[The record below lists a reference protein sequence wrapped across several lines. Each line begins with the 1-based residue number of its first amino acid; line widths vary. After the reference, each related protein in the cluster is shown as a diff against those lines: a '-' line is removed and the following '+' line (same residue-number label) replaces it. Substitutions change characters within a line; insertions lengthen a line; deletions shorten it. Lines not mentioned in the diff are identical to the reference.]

1 MPFRVAVALAIL
13 IAGATATA
21 VPASADDGRIGI
33 RLLEAPVDR
42 RDDPRAR
49 VYVIDHLNPGTS
61 IERRIEVANNAPTPR
76 TVELYPAG
84 AAIED
89 DAFTIAEDRTPNE
102 LSGWISVDRPS
113 VDLGPYERTTVLAT
127 VDVPAAASRGE
138 RYAVVWAQASAST
151 ASPGAGNVGVVHR
164 VGIRVYLDVGPGGEP
179 PSSFAIGELT
189 VSRRPDGVPTITA
202 DVRNTGER
210 ALDLSGSLNLT
221 DGPGAMRAGPYP
233 VVLGATLAPGTSGQV
248 VVELDARLPDGPWT
262 AELTLT
268 SGLLKETSTV
278 TLTLPPPGS
287 TSRAAVTAGRPFL
300 AYALAGVALVVLVAA
315 GLLAARHRDRIAAR
329 RPRAR
334 RASAGVRPAGR
345 TRP

>member
-1 MPFRVAVALAIL
+1 MPSRAAVVLAIL
-13 IAGATATA
+13 IAGATAAA

-49 VYVIDHLNPGTS
+49 VYVIDHLNPGTK

-76 TVELYPAG
+76 TIELYPAG

-89 DAFTIAEDRTPNE
+89 DAFTIAEDRTANE
-102 LSGWISVDRPS
+102 LSGWISLDRPS
-113 VDLGPYERTTVLAT
+113 VDLDPYSRTTVLAT
-127 VDVPAAASRGE
+127 VDVPAAAARGE
-138 RYAVVWAQASAST
+138 RYAVVWAQASAPT
-151 ASPGAGNVGVVHR
+151 GSPGAGNVGVVHR

-179 PSSFAIGELT
+179 PSSFEIGDLT
-189 VSRRPDGVPTITA
+189 ASRRPDGVPTITA

-210 ALDLSGSLNLT
+210 ALDLSGSLNLA

-233 VVLGATLAPGTSGQV
+233 VTLGTTLAPGTAGQV

-262 AELTLT
+262 AELTLA

-278 TLTLPPPGS
+278 TLTLPPPGAS
-287 TSRAAVTAGRPFL
+287 TRATAGDGRPFL
-300 AYALAGVALVVLVAA
+300 GWTLVGVAVVALVAA
-315 GLLAARHRDRIAAR
+315 GLLAVRHRDRIAAR